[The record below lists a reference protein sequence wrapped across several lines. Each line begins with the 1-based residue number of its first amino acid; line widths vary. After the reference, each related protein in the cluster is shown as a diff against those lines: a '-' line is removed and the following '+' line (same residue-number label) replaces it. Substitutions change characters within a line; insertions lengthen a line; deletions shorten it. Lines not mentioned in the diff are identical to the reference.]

1 MLHVFCSSVTHL
13 FWCHFCPKCDE
24 DCTFTFEI
32 KSTLTNAE
40 RNTNHRLD
48 QLSQFVQVFLPK
60 FDMYN
65 HLVTA
70 MDSFGQNREL
80 ALLYVE

>member
-1 MLHVFCSSVTHL
+1 MYSVHQLHTYFGVIFVLNVMRTAH
-13 FWCHFCPKCDE
+13 
-24 DCTFTFEI
+24 FTFEI